1 MCGPVEREFKGEAA
15 PKIYKE
21 FPQIINKKKQPNSQL
36 GKRIHRKG
44 NTNGPYMCEK
54 MFLFIGNQGHEKL
67 PTNWQ
72 KFISLTIS
80 SVGKDTEQLELL
92 SIYDRCK
99 IGATTPIIILF
110 RKTLAH
116 VYQGMCTRKFTFL
129 FVTAK
134 NWK

>member
-1 MCGPVEREFKGEAA
+1 MCGPVEREFIGEAA

-67 PTNWQ
+67 PT
-72 KFISLTIS
+72 ILA
-80 SVGKDTEQLELL
+80 
-92 SIYDRCK
+92 K
-99 IGATTPIIILF
+99 IHKSDNLKCWEGHRATGTPMYL
-110 RKTLAH
+110 
-116 VYQGMCTRKFTFL
+116 
-129 FVTAK
+129 
-134 NWK
+134 